1 MARTRVA
8 IATALVGL
16 AVVLV
21 GLLTAGGGDGIDN
34 YWRLSPAEARSQV
47 SSMLCPMAPE
57 DFLPE
62 LIAKRVDGE
71 MTVYLRSSD
80 DVQSIDDMI
89 DQSDFE
95 AKFTIRERVD
105 GAGVGHIGNRSR
117 AYLETIDRDACWP
130 LSGGALVRIMERRA
144 S

>member
-1 MARTRVA
+1 MVA
-8 IATALVGL
+8 L

-71 MTVYLRSSD
+71 MTVYLRSSAD
-80 DVQSIDDMI
+80 IESIRDII
-89 DQSDFE
+89 DESDFE
-95 AKFTIRERVD
+95 AKFTFRERVD
-105 GAGVGHIGNRSR
+105 GAGVGYIDNRSQ
-117 AYLETIDRDACWP
+117 AYLETLDRDACWP
-130 LSGGALVRIMERRA
+130 PTGGALVQIMERRG